1 MKTALPIFKR
11 ISNIS
16 LKYGSRSYSAISV
29 GQHYDVVI
37 SGGGMIGFAMACS
50 LGMPLKIKDSCWLHK
65 AYNFIG
71 YVYEWIS
78 GKNSHLSDKKILL
91 VESSSP
97 AVFKKDPYNLR
108 VCALN
113 PGSKSL
119 LEAVGA
125 WQHIEQLRFGSVKKM
140 QVDH

>member
-50 LGMPLKIKDSCWLHK
+50 L
-65 AYNFIG
+65 
-71 YVYEWIS
+71 

-125 WQHIEQLRFGSVKKM
+125 WQHIEQLRYGSVKKM